1 MSSDLK
7 DARWGLAMARADQN
21 DFDWYAMS
29 YADKEFF
36 LARARVELD
45 ANPEDIAYWAAE
57 FRREDEDYDPK
68 WDDVH
73 HGEMIW

>member
-7 DARWGLAMARADQN
+7 DARWGLAMALAADTGL
-21 DFDWYAMS
+21 DWS
-29 YADKEFF
+29 EG
-36 LARARVELD
+36 
-45 ANPEDIAYWAAE
+45 
-57 FRREDEDYDPK
+57 FRRDEGYYDPK